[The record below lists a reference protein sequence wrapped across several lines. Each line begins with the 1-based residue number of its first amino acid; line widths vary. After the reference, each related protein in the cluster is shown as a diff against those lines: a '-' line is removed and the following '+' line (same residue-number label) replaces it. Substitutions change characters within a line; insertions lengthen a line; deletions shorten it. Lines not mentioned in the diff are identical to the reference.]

1 MGYSNNIPGKFW
13 TYLIPKPGMVVVVVS
28 AAAVVFLCLKHI
40 FNGVFRGWWYP
51 WNQSFNYLSFHII
64 TLWDLYWCHYMHSQ
78 DIYSPIIFL
87 LESFQFPA
95 KSGCLIFDLRLP
107 DVGES
112 SNCAAWRKTLATTGR
127 RWWVVLILRYFKAIA
142 CLDLSWNL
150 GSWMMTWDSNKKMKD
165 FYDLTR
171 AVFFLQRLVIWRVR
185 NSKQGYGMTNRGWDE
200 EQKGRWTIY
209 PPWN

>member
-28 AAAVVFLCLKHI
+28 AVAVVFLCLKHI

-51 WNQSFNYLSFHII
+51 WNQLFNYLSFHII

-107 DVGES
+107 NVGES

-127 RWWVVLILRYFKAIA
+127 RWWVVLILRYFKVNRRLRFVLKFRFLNDDLRLQQKNERLLW
-142 CLDLSWNL
+142 LDKSRL
-150 GSWMMTWDSNKKMKD
+150 
-165 FYDLTR
+165 
-171 AVFFLQRLVIWRVR
+171 FFFF
-185 NSKQGYGMTNRGWDE
+185 
-200 EQKGRWTIY
+200 KG
-209 PPWN
+209 